1 MKRLLLFLLLVPSFA
16 FGGDKNKPI
25 DLTGSWKETR
35 RMDLNKQPIPFTD
48 TVRMKFMIGNEY
60 LWMKP
65 NTFQYRGTYK
75 ASATSLDLGMRAFT
89 ALEMTPGRMLLKDEL
104 GIYEFRRYTETAP
117 QQDNSAATSGDRAR
131 VEENYDGVQN
141 ISQLAGKWEV
151 YKRTSAVQMNAID
164 YNRILKI
171 IKISAK
177 PATDSLG
184 SVWAA
189 NDREAAP
196 SWYVKKFENSTL
208 ICGGKDARELKVLK
222 CDGKEL
228 VIQEDNVTYF
238 FKQF

>member
-1 MKRLLLFLLLVPSFA
+1 MKRLLPLLLLVPSFA

-35 RMDLNKQPIPFTD
+35 RMDLNKQAIPFTD
-48 TVRMKFMIGNEY
+48 TVRMKFMVGNEY

-75 ASATSLDLGMRAFT
+75 ANAASLDLGMRAFT
-89 ALEMTPGRMLLKDEL
+89 ALEMTPSRMVLKDEL
-104 GIYEFRRYTETAP
+104 GIYEFSRYKEMPA
-117 QQDNSAATSGDRAR
+117 QEDNAAATNGDRAKM
-131 VEENYDGVQN
+131 EESYDGVKD
-141 ISQLAGKWEV
+141 IGKLTGKWEV
-151 YKRTSAVQMNAID
+151 YKRTSAVQMSNID

-171 IKISAK
+171 VKISAK
-177 PATDSLG
+177 PLADSLG
-184 SVWAA
+184 GVYAA
-189 NDREAAP
+189 TDRENAP

-208 ICGGKDARELKVLK
+208 FCGGKDSRELKVLK

-228 VIQEDNVTYF
+228 VIQEGNVTYF